1 MSTVAGYA
9 EALYNLALQQ
19 GVSADNPC
27 VYQVRSGSDK
37 YVVVSPV
44 EPVALVLP
52 LNVLWVTL
60 EGTAVM
66 RRRVSKV
73 ASTFQHTWETVTDY
87 ASIFSTEQQWAPED
101 APVPIIVSQQGGQL
115 TGPLLPRAATDY
127 AATEAVP
134 KSIVQTLVNVA
145 RNSLMSMYSNM
156 NNRVLYDDQRIRALV
171 LGQST
176 VSDRVTVLENT
187 VGAKSLCFL
196 VDLDSDTWVIE
207 HNLGA
212 SYAVAITTFD
222 AAGDPVWPDSI
233 TALDEHASIVRFLLP
248 LSGVAILTG
257 VKKPVQ

>member
-19 GVSADNPC
+19 GVSDSNPC

-44 EPVALVLP
+44 EPVSLVLP
-52 LNVLWVTL
+52 LNVLWVRL
-60 EGTAVM
+60 EGTAIM
-66 RRRVSKV
+66 RRRTSKT

-87 ASIFSTEQQWAPED
+87 DSIFNTEQQWAPED
-101 APVPIIVSQQGGQL
+101 APVPVIVSQQGGQL
-115 TGPLLPRAATDY
+115 TGALLPRQSTTY
-127 AATEAVP
+127 ADAEALP
-134 KSIVQTLVNVA
+134 KSFIQTMINAV

-196 VDLDSDTWVIE
+196 IDLDSDLWVLE

-212 SYAVAITTFD
+212 DYAVFVTTFD
-222 AAGDPVWPDSI
+222 TSGDQIWPDSI
-233 TALDEHASIVRFLLP
+233 TALDENASVVRFLLP
-248 LSGVAILTG
+248 FTGTALVTG
-257 VKKPVQ
+257 VKKPIQ